1 MYSAYS
7 GDEKIYWSVAYS
19 GASAAADITCGSTGN
34 LRDYINQPWDVI
46 VVHQLYWKNT
56 GDEGFADLPNLIS
69 MLRNICPNKLVYIGL
84 QVAWSS
90 GNNEKTMYNNICT
103 AARKAAR
110 RYDVD
115 FVIPTGTAI
124 ENARVIFG
132 GILKNNLLRDNI
144 HAGIGLGRYV
154 AGCSWWEAVIK
165 PWCGMSILGNTLTK
179 NAADDSDYRSDF
191 KDSFNV
197 GNVSD
202 GAYDINHLCD
212 SRLAQW
218 CAVVAKQ
225 NKCSVTPYMP
235 TLLEMVLSG
244 DITDEQKSLVDLT
257 GDGSVD
263 GSDVSA
269 LLEIML
275 SYGLPY

>member
-1 MYSAYS
+1 
-7 GDEKIYWSVAYS
+7 
-19 GASAAADITCGSTGN
+19 
-34 LRDYINQPWDVI
+34 
-46 VVHQLYWKNT
+46 
-56 GDEGFADLPNLIS
+56 
-69 MLRNICPNKLVYIGL
+69 
-84 QVAWSS
+84 
-90 GNNEKTMYNNICT
+90 
-103 AARKAAR
+103 
-110 RYDVD
+110 
-115 FVIPTGTAI
+115 
-124 ENARVIFG
+124 
-132 GILKNNLLRDNI
+132 
-144 HAGIGLGRYV
+144 
-154 AGCSWWEAVIK
+154 
-165 PWCGMSILGNTLTK
+165 MSILGNTLTK